1 LWSAWRQDELYILW
15 RAEKGKKN
23 IVELRL
29 DERHCGE
36 HGGRINY
43 IVEWRDKM
51 KYIVECRDAE
61 TG

>member
-1 LWSAWRQDELYILW
+1 VACRDRIKYIL
-15 RAEKGKKN
+15 
-23 IVELRL
+23 ELRL

>member
-1 LWSAWRQDELYILW
+1 MNYTYC
-15 RAEKGKKN
+15 G
-23 IVELRL
+23 VLRKDM

-36 HGGRINY
+36 HGGRMNY
-43 IVEWRDKM
+43 IVEWRDKI